1 MSGDAL
7 STSATLLHRLR
18 NLRDEA
24 AWRTFLQRYT
34 PLIENWSRRQ
44 DLRAADRE
52 EIRDRVLARLA
63 SALPTFEYDPGQSF
77 RAWLC
82 TVVRNVVRDYWAELE
97 RRPGARG
104 QGGSE
109 VRGWLEQQADLAEEL
124 GSSVNQ
130 DLQMA
135 EQAVTRVQARVA
147 PHTWQCFW
155 LTAVEGKSAAEVA
168 AELKL
173 TLVAVYQNKNR
184 VGKMLRA
191 EGAALLEPALPPEEQ
206 P

>member
-1 MSGDAL
+1 MSGEVP
-7 STSATLLHRLR
+7 STSATLIRRLR
-18 NLRDEA
+18 NFRDEA
-24 AWRTFLQRYT
+24 AWRTFLERYT
-34 PLIENWSRRQ
+34 PLIENWSRHH

-63 SALPTFEYDPGQSF
+63 NALPSFEYDPDRSF

-109 VRGWLEQQADLAEEL
+109 VRGQLEQQADLAEEL
-124 GSSVNQ
+124 GSSVDE
-130 DLQMA
+130 DLRRA
-135 EQAVTRVQARVA
+135 EQAMARVRARVA
-147 PHTWQCFW
+147 PPTWQCFW
-155 LTAVEGKSAAEVA
+155 LTVVEGKPSPEVA

-184 VGKMLRA
+184 VAKMLRS
-191 EGAALLEPALPPEEQ
+191 EGAALLEPAPPCEG
-206 P
+206 PP